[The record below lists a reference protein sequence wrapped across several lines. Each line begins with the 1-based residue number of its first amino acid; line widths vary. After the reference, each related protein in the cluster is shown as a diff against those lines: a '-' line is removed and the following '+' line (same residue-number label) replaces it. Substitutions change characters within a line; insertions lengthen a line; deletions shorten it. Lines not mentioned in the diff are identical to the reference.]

1 MSHST
6 ADGDIRS
13 AGSSSGSGAR
23 GGKGGRDWVVR
34 KKEQMR
40 NKGYDVAPESK
51 YTTRKRKRI
60 I

>member
-1 MSHST
+1 V
-6 ADGDIRS
+6 GGRERS
-13 AGSSSGSGAR
+13 GKRHKSGSGSGSGAR

-40 NKGYDVAPESK
+40 NKGYDVAPDSK
-51 YTTRKRKRI
+51 YTARKRKRI